1 MYILDDVL
9 GGKTVIFD
17 YEQAEKIYKLIH
29 GWLSSK
35 SVGEHVTK
43 SSFKYYQKELW
54 NPILES
60 IDELCSKEKLNQ
72 EEKDFLDLV
81 KYNGIIFR
89 VLNYNPQARR
99 YVCELQEYQSWS
111 KTIDGIMRVPGIH
124 GNVLLLIGKADVGI
138 DVFGLLCFLVKYK
151 YIYNSQ
157 DRYSFESIARYE
169 KEEEIVYKTSFD
181 KIEKIVVVN
190 SENLKEY
197 EKNIVRKIAKD
208 LWGRKKIN

>member
-1 MYILDDVL
+1 M
-9 GGKTVIFD
+9 IFD

-29 GWLSSK
+29 EWLSSK

-89 VLNYNPQARR
+89 VLNYNPRARR

-157 DRYSFESIARYE
+157 DRYSFKSIERYK

-190 SENLKEY
+190 SENLKEH

>member
-1 MYILDDVL
+1 M
-9 GGKTVIFD
+9 IFD

-29 GWLSSK
+29 EWLSSK

-89 VLNYNPQARR
+89 VLNYNPRARR

-157 DRYSFESIARYE
+157 DRYSFKSIERYK

>member
-1 MYILDDVL
+1 M
-9 GGKTVIFD
+9 G
-17 YEQAEKIYKLIH
+17 
-29 GWLSSK
+29 
-35 SVGEHVTK
+35 
-43 SSFKYYQKELW
+43 
-54 NPILES
+54 
-60 IDELCSKEKLNQ
+60 
-72 EEKDFLDLV
+72 
-81 KYNGIIFR
+81 
-89 VLNYNPQARR
+89 
-99 YVCELQEYQSWS
+99 
-111 KTIDGIMRVPGIH
+111 VPGIH

-197 EKNIVRKIAKD
+197 EKNIVRKIERG
-208 LWGRKKIN
+208 LWGRKKID

>member
-1 MYILDDVL
+1 M
-9 GGKTVIFD
+9 IFN

-29 GWLSSK
+29 DWLTSK
-35 SVGEHVTK
+35 SVGGHVTK
-43 SSFKYYQKELW
+43 FSFKCYQKELW

-60 IDELCSKEKLNQ
+60 ISELCSKEKLNQ
-72 EEKDFLDLV
+72 EEQEFLELV
-81 KYNGIIFR
+81 KYSGLIFR
-89 VLNYNPQARR
+89 VLDYNSRARK

-111 KTIDGIMRVPGIH
+111 KTIDGIIRVPGIH
-124 GNVLLLIGKADVGI
+124 DNVLLLIGKADVGI

-157 DRYSFESIARYE
+157 DIYSFESIERYE
-169 KEEEIVYKTSFD
+169 EEEEIVYKTSFD

-197 EKNIVRKIAKD
+197 EENIVREIPKD

>member
-1 MYILDDVL
+1 M
-9 GGKTVIFD
+9 IFN

-29 GWLSSK
+29 DWLTSK
-35 SVGEHVTK
+35 SVGGHVTK
-43 SSFKYYQKELW
+43 SSFKCYQKELW

-60 IDELCSKEKLNQ
+60 ISELCSKEKLNQ
-72 EEKDFLDLV
+72 EEQEFLELV
-81 KYNGIIFR
+81 KYSGLIFR
-89 VLNYNPQARR
+89 VLDYNSRARK

-111 KTIDGIMRVPGIH
+111 KTIDGIIRVPGIH
-124 GNVLLLIGKADVGI
+124 DNVLLLIGKADVGI

-157 DRYSFESIARYE
+157 DIYSFESIERYE
-169 KEEEIVYKTSFD
+169 EEEEIVYKTSFD

-197 EKNIVRKIAKD
+197 EENIVREIPKD

>member
-1 MYILDDVL
+1 M
-9 GGKTVIFD
+9 IFD
-17 YEQAEKIYKLIH
+17 YEEAEKIYKLIH
-29 GWLSSK
+29 DWLTSK
-35 SVGEHVTK
+35 SVGGHVTK

-60 IDELCSKEKLNQ
+60 INELCSKENLNQ
-72 EEKDFLDLV
+72 EEQEFLELV
-81 KYNGIIFR
+81 KCSGLIFR
-89 VLNYNPQARR
+89 VLDYNPRARK

-111 KTIDGIMRVPGIH
+111 KTIDGIKRVSGIH
-124 GNVLLLIGKADVGI
+124 DNVLLLIGKADVGI
-138 DVFGLLCFLVKYK
+138 DVFGLLCFLIKHK

-157 DRYSFESIARYE
+157 DIYSFESIERYE
-169 KEEEIVYKTSFD
+169 EEEEIVYKTSFD

-197 EKNIVRKIAKD
+197 EKNIVREIPKD

>member
-1 MYILDDVL
+1 M
-9 GGKTVIFD
+9 IFD

-29 GWLSSK
+29 EWLSSK

-54 NPILES
+54 NPILEY
-60 IDELCSKEKLNQ
+60 IEELCSKEKLNQ

-89 VLNYNPQARR
+89 VLNYNPRARR

-157 DRYSFESIARYE
+157 DIYSFESIARYE
-169 KEEEIVYKTSFD
+169 EEEEIVYKTSFD
-181 KIEKIVVVN
+181 KIEKMVVVN
-190 SENLKEY
+190 SENLKKY
-197 EKNIVRKIAKD
+197 EKNIIRKIPKD